1 MFHTGLKKLKKF
13 HGNYKSIG
21 TFLNFIKDIDKF
33 FLKMELF
40 SGSGTLCNIM
50 AYNLY
55 LEQILIV

>member
-1 MFHTGLKKLKKF
+1 MKT
-13 HGNYKSIG
+13 YKSIG